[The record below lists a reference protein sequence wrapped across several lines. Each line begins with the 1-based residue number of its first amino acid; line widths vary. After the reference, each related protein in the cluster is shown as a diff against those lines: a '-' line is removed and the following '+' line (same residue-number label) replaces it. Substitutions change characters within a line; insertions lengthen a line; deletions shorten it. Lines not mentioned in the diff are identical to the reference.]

1 MNFDNRMIGLSAF
14 AKSGKDTVCTL
25 MKRGLMEIDESYR
38 PVKFPFAASLK
49 KKIDPFLSKEIGI
62 SAFTQNKG
70 EKDVIRPFLVLFG
83 ETARSLDED
92 YWANN
97 VKEQI
102 LGFDQIYNKDGVK
115 LFPVIT
121 DVRYENE
128 ARMIQSLGGKIL
140 HIEREGVDAPNA
152 SEEKNDP
159 IVKRMADITLKWPN
173 FENDEEIETAGYD
186 LVKGMLEEMLH
197 G

>member
-115 LFPVIT
+115 LFAGGDATWIISAT
-121 DVRYENE
+121 WMTRRWFLTF
-128 ARMIQSLGGKIL
+128 RMRSMLKIAL
-140 HIEREGVDAPNA
+140 TN
-152 SEEKNDP
+152 
-159 IVKRMADITLKWPN
+159 L
-173 FENDEEIETAGYD
+173 
-186 LVKGMLEEMLH
+186 
-197 G
+197 